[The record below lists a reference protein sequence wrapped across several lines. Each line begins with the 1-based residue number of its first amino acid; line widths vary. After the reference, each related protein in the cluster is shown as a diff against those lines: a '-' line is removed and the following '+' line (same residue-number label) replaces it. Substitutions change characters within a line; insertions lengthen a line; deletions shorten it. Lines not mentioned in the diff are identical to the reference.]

1 MLKAGD
7 KAPDFKLLSE
17 NGKEVT
23 LKKLKGHKVVL
34 YFYPKDDTSGCTKEA
49 CDFKDSIKVFEKKET
64 VVIGVS
70 KDSVES
76 HKKFKTK
83 YELPFTLLSDES
95 MNMLKEYGVWKE
107 KSMYGRKYMGIERTT
122 FLIDEK
128 GKIKE
133 IWEKVKV
140 PGHITDILSKI

>member
-1 MLKAGD
+1 MIKIGD
-7 KAPDFKLLSE
+7 KAPDFKLLSDS
-17 NGKEVT
+17 GKEVS
-23 LKKLKGHKVVL
+23 LKKLKGHKVIL

-49 CDFKDSIKVFEKKET
+49 CDFRDNIKVFEKKET

-76 HKKFKTK
+76 HKKFKSK

-95 MNMLKEYGVWKE
+95 AKMLGDYGVWKE

-122 FLIDEK
+122 ILIDEK

-133 IWEKVKV
+133 IWNNVKV
-140 PGHITDILSKI
+140 PGHITDILNKI